1 MGKKEKKKSPF
12 VESCRILVD
21 RSVGWSVGRP
31 SLVDLVDYFSFILL
45 SMSPFVES
53 ERHEVRVVFFFV

>member
-31 SLVDLVDYFSFILL
+31 SLVDLVIIFRLFYC
-45 SMSPFVES
+45 
-53 ERHEVRVVFFFV
+53 R